1 MIKKNF
7 TFMFWVGLLFLLS
20 SPTFAA
26 QKITPDLFIRFET
39 HLDRLADRLAE
50 YAMTPSLEDSG
61 RKAEE
66 ELKELSAYN
75 EEILRAF
82 GLLEKE
88 LLRISAKKTVKT
100 ALKGRQ
106 QNFVAHYRES
116 YAKLISGL
124 TNVKNLSDST
134 ASSEERKEALLSLI
148 SLIRKTEISR
158 RQPLD
163 PHNLPVGSVSFADT
177 SFDFPPQMEEDLS
190 AYRDETPGVEFTE
203 DVEKLAESLKGN
215 PIRMAQWVMDNI
227 EYTPLYGA
235 VKGSELCLLDRNGND
250 YDQASALI
258 TLLRF
263 SGIPARYVYGKI
275 QVEEDKLVS
284 WLGTENIEMARE
296 IMRSHGIPIK
306 DGVFDHV
313 WVEAYF
319 DNPSQ
324 WGIDGPGRW
333 VSFDPSFK
341 QYKVIKIPRRGEREQ
356 SLSDTFTFQD
366 SILDKG
372 RDYIIAKKTI
382 YQPVDIDLPY
392 NVKRRLWAGST
403 LGSEFTFRV
412 RVNLSGSGDDPF
424 FSKEFPVGELARREV
439 SLIYLPAGFQDVAI
453 MKKLLSLNENPDS
466 PVSFLPAYL
475 IRVRPHLLVGNRIV
489 LSGEPVGLGEKQ
501 NLSLTLIAPRLKQ
514 RTLRHTI
521 LAGSQTAI
529 RIMAGGTSRFSSFA
543 EDTYGYSFKEKLLKE
558 PLEYLQQKLG
568 VAFLNKISLDYISQ
582 SSQLRNRLADH
593 KGIVVTGFFTEGV
606 ASRGVQT
613 GYLMG
618 RPASFEYSGVQL
630 DIQADL
636 VCAAYGNSNWEKNRL
651 LAAIGSYGSL
661 LEHHVLENASADP
674 TPAVSAV
681 KIISKAEEMGIPVRV
696 LKSGDEQSLSF
707 LPGPLRSDISG
718 ALHRRQEVHIP
729 ESPVKIGDW
738 EGYGYILIDP
748 VTGER
753 GYMINGLGAGLG
765 GNVGATSK
773 ITMPKGTL
781 AKFIMVILVLG
792 VVILIVVLV

>member
-20 SPTFAA
+20 SPTYAA

-50 YAMTPSLEDSG
+50 YAMTPSFEDSS
-61 RKAEE
+61 RKVDE

-75 EEILRAF
+75 EEILSAF
-82 GLLEKE
+82 GLIEKE

-106 QNFVAHYRES
+106 QNFVEHYRQN

-134 ASSEERKEALLSLI
+134 ASREELKEALLSLI

-163 PHNLPVGSVSFADT
+163 PYNLPVGSVSFDDT
-177 SFDFPPQMEEDLS
+177 YFDLPPQIEGDLS
-190 AYRDETPGVEFTE
+190 AYRDETPGVKFTE
-203 DVEKLAESLKGN
+203 EVEKVAESLKRN
-215 PIRMAQWVMDNI
+215 PVRMAQWVKDNI

-258 TLLRF
+258 ALLRF

-284 WLGTENIEMARE
+284 WLGTENIEMAWE

-324 WGIDGPGRW
+324 WGID
-333 VSFDPSFK
+333 PSFK
-341 QYKVIKIPRRGEREQ
+341 QYKVIKIPRRGEREL
-356 SLSDTFTFQD
+356 SLSDTFTFQE
-366 SILDKG
+366 SILGKG
-372 RDYIIAKKTI
+372 RDYIIAKRTI

-392 NVKRRLWAGST
+392 DVKRRLWAGST

-412 RVNLSGSGDDPF
+412 RVNLSSSADDPF
-424 FSKEFPVGELARREV
+424 FTKEFHVGELARREV
-439 SLIYLPAGFQDVAI
+439 SLIYLPAGFQDGAI
-453 MKKLLSLNENPDS
+453 MKGLLSLNENPDS
-466 PVSFLPAYL
+466 PVSFFPAYL

-529 RIMAGGTSRFSSFA
+529 RIMAGGTSRFSTFA

-568 VAFLNKISLDYISQ
+568 VAFLNKICLDYISQ

-651 LAAIGSYGSL
+651 LAAIGSYGSM
-661 LEHHVLENASADP
+661 LEHYVLENASADP

-681 KIISKAEEMGIPVRV
+681 KIISKAEEIGIPVRV
-696 LKSGDEQSLSF
+696 LKPGDEQSLSF

-718 ALHRRQEVHIP
+718 ALHRRREVHIP

-753 GYMINGLGAGLG
+753 GYMINGLGAGLS